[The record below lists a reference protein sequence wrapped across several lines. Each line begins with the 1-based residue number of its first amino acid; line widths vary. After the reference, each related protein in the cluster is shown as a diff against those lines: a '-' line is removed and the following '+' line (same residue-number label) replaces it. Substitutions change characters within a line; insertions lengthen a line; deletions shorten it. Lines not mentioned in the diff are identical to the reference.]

1 MEEIRMESNNTP
13 LIEKRSNAENN
24 RAYRAR
30 KGEEINARRREQR
43 NMNRAIETV
52 KIEYE
57 VKELR
62 KAERLP
68 TRKEGEGISEITKR
82 NYVAYMKK
90 FQRRYRGEEIG
101 DDEEIIRKIEGKE
114 YSALKISKMF
124 KGIIEDNIAEIKGNP
139 NDVKNIYSIFR
150 GIRGF
155 TEISK
160 ELYPYLKDYAEQYEF
175 KRSNVKAEEDNLRIS
190 FEREEIK
197 GNLNKLEDK
206 IDKIIYGYIM
216 IMNGRVH
223 DLRYTKV
230 SVKGE
235 EIKDNE
241 NNYLYKDKY
250 YINNTKNEAQILDI
264 EEDFK
269 ELYDDEKEGYILGSL
284 MPASTLTHRIQRI
297 TEKIYGKVYTA
308 SNLRHLY
315 ATYINN
321 KGAGYRERKE
331 TSSKAG
337 HSIEQQI
344 KYVYK
349 NNGGNKIDI

>member
-1 MEEIRMESNNTP
+1 MEEIRMDTKNT
-13 LIEKRSNAENN
+13 EKRSNAENN

-43 NMNRAIETV
+43 NMNRGIETV

-68 TRKEGEGISEITKR
+68 ERKQSEGISEITKR

-90 FQRRYRGEEIG
+90 FHRRYRGEELEE
-101 DDEEIIRKIEGKE
+101 DEDIIRKIEGKE

-160 ELYPYLKDYAEQYEF
+160 ELYPYLKDYAEQYDE
-175 KRSNVKAEEDNLRIS
+175 KRSEIVGKSEDIKFDRD
-190 FEREEIK
+190 EIK
-197 GNLNKLEDK
+197 ENLKKLEDK
-206 IDKIIYGYIM
+206 IDKIIYGYMM
-216 IMNGRVH
+216 IMNGRVR
-223 DLRYTKV
+223 DLRYTKI
-230 SVKGE
+230 GE
-235 EIKDNE
+235 NKDE
-241 NNYLYKDKY
+241 GYNYIYEGKY
-250 YINNTKNEAQILDI
+250 YINNTKNKKKQILEI
-264 EEDFK
+264 AEDFK
-269 ELYDDEKEGYILGSL
+269 ELYEEDEEGFLLGCL

-297 TEKIYGKVYTA
+297 TERIYGKVYTA
-308 SNLRHLY
+308 SNIRHLF

-321 KGAGYRERKE
+321 KGSSYKERKE
-331 TSSKAG
+331 TAKKAG
-337 HSIEQQI
+337 HSIDQQI
-344 KYVYK
+344 KYVYREK
-349 NNGGNKIDI
+349 E

>member
-1 MEEIRMESNNTP
+1 METNKI
-13 LIEKRSNAENN
+13 IKSNAENN

-43 NMNRAIETV
+43 NRNRAIETV

-57 VKELR
+57 VRELK
-62 KAERLP
+62 KADKLP
-68 TRKEGEGISEITKR
+68 VRKEGEGIGEQTKR
-82 NYVAYMKK
+82 NYVAYIKK
-90 FQRRYRGEEIG
+90 FHRRYKGEELEDE
-101 DDEEIIRKIEGKE
+101 DDIIKKIEGKE
-114 YSALKISKMF
+114 YSAMKVSRRF
-124 KGIIEDNIAEIKGNP
+124 KDIIEDKMVEIKGNP
-139 NDVKNIYSIFR
+139 LDVKNIYSIFR

-160 ELYPYLKDYAEQYEF
+160 ELYPYLKDYAEQYDE
-175 KRSNVKAEEDNLRIS
+175 KRSEIVVLSEDIR

-216 IMNGRVH
+216 ILNGRVH
-223 DLRYTKV
+223 DLRYTKI
-230 SVKGE
+230 SVKE
-235 EIKDNE
+235 EELKDE
-241 NNYLYKDKY
+241 GYNYIYEGKY
-250 YINNTKNEAQILDI
+250 YINNTKNKKKQILDI

-269 ELYDDEKEGYILGSL
+269 ELYEGVGEGYLLGGL

-308 SNLRHLY
+308 SNIRHLF

-321 KGAGYRERKE
+321 KGSSYKERKE
-331 TSSKAG
+331 TAKKAG
-337 HSIEQQI
+337 HSIDQQI
-344 KYVYK
+344 KYVYREK
-349 NNGGNKIDI
+349 E

>member
-1 MEEIRMESNNTP
+1 MEQIRMET
-13 LIEKRSNAENN
+13 EKIIKSNAENN

-43 NMNRAIETV
+43 RRNRGIETV

-68 TRKEGEGISEITKR
+68 TRKDGEGISDITKR

-90 FQRRYRGEEIG
+90 FQRRYKGEELG
-101 DDEEIIRKIEGKE
+101 EEDDIIMKIEGKE

-124 KGIIEDNIAEIKGNP
+124 KGIIEENIAEIKGKP
-139 NDVKNIYSIFR
+139 LDVKNIYSIFR

-160 ELYPYLKDYAEQYEF
+160 ELYPYLKDYAEQYDE
-175 KRSNVKAEEDNLRIS
+175 KRSEIVGKSEEINFDI
-190 FEREEIK
+190 EEIK

-206 IDKIIYGYIM
+206 IDKIIYGYTM

-223 DLRYTKV
+223 DLRYTKICV
-230 SVKGE
+230 NKE
-235 EIKDNE
+235 ELKDE
-241 NNYLYKDKY
+241 GYNYIYEGKY
-250 YINNTKNEAQILDI
+250 YINNTKNKKKHILEI
-264 EEDFK
+264 GEDFK
-269 ELYDDEKEGYILGSL
+269 ELYEEEDEGYILGSL
-284 MPASTLTHRIQRI
+284 MPVSTLTQRIQRI
-297 TEKIYGKVYTA
+297 TLKIYGKVYTA
-308 SNLRHLY
+308 SNIRHLY

-321 KGAGYRERKE
+321 KGSSYKERKE
-331 TSSKAG
+331 AAKKAG

-349 NNGGNKIDI
+349 SQV

>member
-1 MEEIRMESNNTP
+1 MESNNTP

-68 TRKEGEGISEITKR
+68 ERKQSEGISEITKR

-90 FQRRYRGEEIG
+90 FQRRYRGEELG
-101 DDEEIIRKIEGKE
+101 DEEDIIMKIEGKE

-124 KGIIEDNIAEIKGNP
+124 KGIIEENIAEIKGNP

-160 ELYPYLKDYAEQYEF
+160 ELYPYLKDYAEQYDE
-175 KRSNVKAEEDNLRIS
+175 KRSEIVGKSEDIK
-190 FEREEIK
+190 FDIEEIK
-197 GNLNKLEDK
+197 ENLKKLEDK
-206 IDKIIYGYIM
+206 IDKIIYGYMM
-216 IMNGRVH
+216 IMNGRVR
-223 DLRYTKV
+223 DLRYTKIGV
-230 SVKGE
+230 N
-235 EIKDNE
+235 KDE
-241 NNYLYKDKY
+241 GYNYIYEGKY
-250 YINNTKNEAQILDI
+250 YINNTKNKKKHILEI
-264 EEDFK
+264 AEDFK
-269 ELYDDEKEGYILGSL
+269 ELYEEDEEGFLLGCL

-297 TEKIYGKVYTA
+297 TERIYGKVYTA
-308 SNLRHLY
+308 SNIRHLF

-321 KGAGYRERKE
+321 KGSSYKERKE
-331 TSSKAG
+331 TAKKAG
-337 HSIEQQI
+337 HSIDQQI
-344 KYVYK
+344 KYVYREK
-349 NNGGNKIDI
+349 E

>member
-1 MEEIRMESNNTP
+1 MIIVDTHVKYRMEP
-13 LIEKRSNAENN
+13 IKEKRSNAENN

-43 NMNRAIETV
+43 NRNRAIETV

-57 VKELR
+57 VKELK
-62 KAERLP
+62 KADKLP
-68 TRKEGEGISEITKR
+68 VRKEGEGVGEQTKR
-82 NYVAYMKK
+82 NYVAYIKK
-90 FQRRYRGEEIG
+90 FHRRYRGEELEEE
-101 DDEEIIRKIEGKE
+101 DDIIRKIEGKSH
-114 YSALKISKMF
+114 SAIKISRRF
-124 KGIIEDNIAEIKGNP
+124 KGIIEENMEEIKGNP
-139 NDVKNIYSIFR
+139 LDVKNIYSIFR

-160 ELYPYLKDYAEQYEF
+160 ELYPYLKDYAEQYDE
-175 KRSNVKAEEDNLRIS
+175 KRSEIVVLSEDII

-197 GNLNKLEDK
+197 GNLKKLEDK
-206 IDKIIYGYIM
+206 MDKIIYGYMM

-230 SVKGE
+230 CVNKE
-235 EIKDNE
+235 ELKDE
-241 NNYLYKDKY
+241 GYNYIYEGKY
-250 YINNTKNEAQILDI
+250 YINNTKNKKKQIIEI

-269 ELYDDEKEGYILGSL
+269 EIYEGVVEGYLLGGL

-308 SNLRHLY
+308 SNIRHLF

-321 KGAGYRERKE
+321 KGSSYKERKE
-331 TSSKAG
+331 TAKKAG
-337 HSIEQQI
+337 HSIDQQI
-344 KYVYK
+344 KYAYREK
-349 NNGGNKIDI
+349 E

>member
-43 NMNRAIETV
+43 KKNRAIETV

-68 TRKEGEGISEITKR
+68 ERKQSEGISEITKR

-90 FQRRYRGEEIG
+90 FQRRYRREELG
-101 DDEEIIRKIEGKE
+101 DEEDIIMKIEGKE

-124 KGIIEDNIAEIKGNP
+124 KGIIEENIAEIKGNP

-160 ELYPYLKDYAEQYEF
+160 ELYPYLKDYAEQYDE
-175 KRSNVKAEEDNLRIS
+175 KRSEIVGKSEDIK
-190 FEREEIK
+190 FDIEEIK
-197 GNLNKLEDK
+197 ENLKKLEDK
-206 IDKIIYGYIM
+206 IDKIIYGYMM
-216 IMNGRVH
+216 IMNGRVR
-223 DLRYTKV
+223 DLRYTKIGV
-230 SVKGE
+230 N
-235 EIKDNE
+235 KDE
-241 NNYLYKDKY
+241 GYNYIYEGKY
-250 YINNTKNEAQILDI
+250 YINNTKNKKKHILEI
-264 EEDFK
+264 AEDFK
-269 ELYDDEKEGYILGSL
+269 ELYEEDEEGFLLRCL

-297 TEKIYGKVYTA
+297 TERIYGKVYTA
-308 SNLRHLY
+308 SNIRHLF

-321 KGAGYRERKE
+321 KGSSYKERKE
-331 TSSKAG
+331 TAKKAG
-337 HSIEQQI
+337 HSIDQQI
-344 KYVYK
+344 KYVYREK
-349 NNGGNKIDI
+349 E